1 MGFSIFMVDVSKF
14 SNIESS
20 KALNIA
26 DFNSLNE
33 TSSANEDVSIFAS
46 YDDSQQEGADILYQ
60 QLDSV
65 EEKQGFFSQTWN
77 GIKEFVGIGTS
88 AAKCDEAIEKY
99 KNGEIS
105 FEEASAV
112 IDEFSNKQDASLDL
126 FSNIATGVAAI
137 AAASLAGAAIIA
149 SGGTA
154 TPLVLAAIGAG
165 TGAVTK
171 TAYKFTDRATNDV
184 EGDVDLCGVCG
195 GGLFCGIEN
204 AFVENVVLDS
214 SCSFEGVFAGGL
226 SGCVGGN
233 VSVMNVKTM
242 ATTTA
247 TQAAGGLFA
256 LFHQTTTTTTTTRN
270 DEEDVEQSAPV
281 VQNVL
286 VHANVSIKSTTQT
299 QTTTQSQRRTTE
311 ESIACGVCDKV
322 SSGCVNVVV
331 FGGGSVGGGTQNH
344 NLWAQTIGNQQQQQ
358 AHQNIFVVQ
367 QGEEQGE
374 QEGVEG
380 NASVVVFDEN
390 KQCFV
395 VVDTQHLQSRNNNN
409 EGEETKQQVCVDKEL
424 NQVVQQQR
432 WGAAWLST
440 LDLVSSFSVTFGQ
453 PASVSTSGSPGK
465 TMLDVV
471 KDSSKI
477 WW

>member
-1 MGFSIFMVDVSKF
+1 MVDVSKF

-88 AAKCDEAIEKY
+88 AEKCDQAIEKY

-126 FSNIATGVAAI
+126 FSNIATGIAAI

-165 TGAVTK
+165 TGAATK

-184 EGDVDLCGVCG
+184 EGD
-195 GGLFCGIEN
+195 
-204 AFVENVVLDS
+204 ALD
-214 SCSFEGVFAGGL
+214 GKQMLKDGL
-226 SGCVGGN
+226 SGAVTGAIGAATMGTGSAAGTLGKSIVNCASKSARTGFITGAVSGSSNYIIDTALDDDKDFDAKEFISATATGAAVGTAVGGIMGSAN
-233 VSVMNVKTM
+233 GAMRYTGVLKHGGMVRVDENTGKLLN
-242 ATTTA
+242 ATTEDIVA
-247 TQAAGGLFA
+247 NSACNAEYKLINNGIRSVAA
-256 LFHQTTTTTTTTRN
+256 
-270 DEEDVEQSAPV
+270 
-281 VQNVL
+281 
-286 VHANVSIKSTTQT
+286 
-299 QTTTQSQRRTTE
+299 
-311 ESIACGVCDKV
+311 
-322 SSGCVNVVV
+322 
-331 FGGGSVGGGTQNH
+331 
-344 NLWAQTIGNQQQQQ
+344 
-358 AHQNIFVVQ
+358 
-367 QGEEQGE
+367 
-374 QEGVEG
+374 
-380 NASVVVFDEN
+380 
-390 KQCFV
+390 
-395 VVDTQHLQSRNNNN
+395 
-409 EGEETKQQVCVDKEL
+409 
-424 NQVVQQQR
+424 
-432 WGAAWLST
+432 
-440 LDLVSSFSVTFGQ
+440 
-453 PASVSTSGSPGK
+453 
-465 TMLDVV
+465 
-471 KDSSKI
+471 
-477 WW
+477 

>member
-33 TSSANEDVSIFAS
+33 TSLANEDVSIFAS

-88 AAKCDEAIEKY
+88 AEKCDEAIEKY

-137 AAASLAGAAIIA
+137 AAASLAGAAIVA

-171 TAYKFTDRATNDV
+171 TAYKFTDRATNEL
-184 EGDVDLCGVCG
+184 EGDS
-195 GGLFCGIEN
+195 
-204 AFVENVVLDS
+204 LD
-214 SCSFEGVFAGGL
+214 GKQMLKDGL
-226 SGCVGGN
+226 SGAVTGAIGAA
-233 VSVMNVKTM
+233 TM
-242 ATTTA
+242 GTGS
-247 TQAAGGLFA
+247 AAGSLGSSVTKCA
-256 LFHQTTTTTTTTRN
+256 
-270 DEEDVEQSAPV
+270 VKSAKTGFV
-281 VQNVL
+281 TG
-286 VHANVSIKSTTQT
+286 AVS
-299 QTTTQSQRRTTE
+299 
-311 ESIACGVCDKV
+311 G
-322 SSGCVNVVV
+322 SSNYVIDT
-331 FGGGSVGGGTQNH
+331 S
-344 NLWAQTIGNQQQQQ
+344 
-358 AHQNIFVVQ
+358 
-367 QGEEQGE
+367 
-374 QEGVEG
+374 
-380 NASVVVFDEN
+380 FDEN
-390 KQCFV
+390 KDF
-395 VVDTQHLQSRNNNN
+395 DT
-409 EGEETKQQVCVDKEL
+409 KEFL
-424 NQVVQQQR
+424 NATAT
-432 WGAAWLST
+432 GAAVGTAVGGIMGSANGAMRYTGVLKHGGMVKVDDSGK
-440 LDLVSSFSVTFGQ
+440 LLNASAQDIVANSACNAEYKLVNNGIRSV
-453 PASVSTSGSPGK
+453 AA
-465 TMLDVV
+465 
-471 KDSSKI
+471 
-477 WW
+477 